1 MLPISTQ
8 LWLIISPIFG
18 KDSEQKSTRNPIHQ
32 GARDHSH
39 RQVVFG
45 QALLSHETNG
55 EDVGV
60 AATLRPQNGGIPRI
74 PWTSHP
80 FPCKMG
86 SKMHRSNSVDTNP
99 RFRLGGIQHWEGI
112 RTPTLMGIWW
122 ADPAVETQKD
132 HQVGNGKMAHT
143 FRVFNIAMEND
154 PFTMEYHGYDS

>member
-99 RFRLGGIQHWEGI
+99 RFRLGVFNIGKGLEHQPSWDM
-112 RTPTLMGIWW
+112 MGRSSSGN
-122 ADPAVETQKD
+122 PKD
-132 HQVGNGKMAHT
+132 HQLEWKDGPYLQG
-143 FRVFNIAMEND
+143 I
-154 PFTMEYHGYDS
+154 